1 MKIQVTL
8 LKLKIESILIHLFQK
23 KKKNYIVF
31 YEFIFYKRKFFIISS
46 SYENIN
52 SIFNNIY
59 INDFKLQKKIKNI
72 IIFELNNKESDKSI
86 TKKSYNNQYLQVY
99 LIFL

>member
-1 MKIQVTL
+1 MNLSSTKENSL
-8 LKLKIESILIHLFQK
+8 LF
-23 KKKNYIVF
+23 
-31 YEFIFYKRKFFIISS
+31 SS

-52 SIFNNIY
+52 SISNNIY
-59 INDFKLQKKIKNI
+59 INDFNLQKKIKNI